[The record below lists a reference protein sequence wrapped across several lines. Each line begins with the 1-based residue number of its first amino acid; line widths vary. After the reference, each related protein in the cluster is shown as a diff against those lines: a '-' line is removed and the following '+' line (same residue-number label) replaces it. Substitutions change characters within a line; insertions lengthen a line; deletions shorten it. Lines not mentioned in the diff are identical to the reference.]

1 MADANHIAAA
11 LVALE
16 EESTQLELLMQ
27 VFEDLAGDQI
37 PAWVGVLATRIA
49 PLTAR
54 IDAIG
59 DIVRRDLLP
68 LQRDMQSLTRPGGM
82 GAVAPMVT
90 KASAG
95 QSINSR
101 K

>member
-1 MADANHIAAA
+1 MADADHIAAA
-11 LVALE
+11 LIALE

-27 VFEDLAGDQI
+27 VFEELAGDQI

-68 LQRDMQSLTRPGGM
+68 LHRDMKTLTRGGM

-90 KASAG
+90 EAVAG
-95 QSINSR
+95 QFVTSR